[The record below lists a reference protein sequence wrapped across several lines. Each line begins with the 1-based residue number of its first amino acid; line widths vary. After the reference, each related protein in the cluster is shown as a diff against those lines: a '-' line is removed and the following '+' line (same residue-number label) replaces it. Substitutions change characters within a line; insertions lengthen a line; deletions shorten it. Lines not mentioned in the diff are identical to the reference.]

1 MAPKPDTARQ
11 PAPAP
16 KPAASAAT
24 AAAAAVKPSAGASA
38 QPKAAPATK
47 PPVVGPAPVKPA
59 ATKPKVA
66 AASPAKN
73 AAPKV
78 ATAPAAASK
87 PKAAATTTKPA
98 AAAKAAKPAA
108 TKTTTAKAAKSGPVR
123 SEAEVRRENAAVC
136 IQCCVRQFLS
146 RRRLAK
152 ERARKAEYEALM
164 VKQEREAWLYLVKRE
179 REEEEK
185 RQAVERERLRKLKE
199 QKKQEASLR
208 EAAFEG
214 DVDALQKLL
223 KLSDINIDC
232 TDANGETPLLE
243 AAGGGQVEAIKVLA
257 QNGADVNA
265 RGNFQRTPLFRASFA
280 GHSDAANL
288 LLTLGGDPRLYDTD
302 GATPADIAAND
313 ATKLVLANWKLEE
326 TDRLLAQIAKV
337 KDAKRAKEAALRL
350 QATQSIE
357 KQIEEAARMDT
368 VRQTELKRSYLE
380 YEKRISEHD
389 RTVRKN
395 LEERLVSLTLQMVK
409 DAELELE
416 KAKIAAQEARDALQ
430 QAKMKLREQHELENK
445 ERNPGESSRPK
456 CNFRELDD
464 VVMRDV
470 GDKLAAQPAWPM
482 LIDFSRQVST
492 FLRYRDTNYINAC
505 SPHDTE
511 PERIRMAILGALRF
525 GKALVIDLMD
535 VELWNTLPLIF
546 NAVQPRLFEDIVSKN
561 LVKKQTFKTLL
572 KAKDGEEY
580 KPANFSDARIGKF
593 RTIFITTQR
602 FPDADMLA
610 ATYALEVLPSPPVN
624 DVGVAGAVCWR
635 CCGAVS
641 LLLRQRRASSVC
653 ARGCR
658 PPPRCGWLFGHP
670 GLLHQL

>member
-1 MAPKPDTARQ
+1 MRFKSCSNFRTSISIALMPTAKPLCWKLR
-11 PAPAP
+11 
-16 KPAASAAT
+16 AAGRS
-24 AAAAAVKPSAGASA
+24 KPSRCW
-38 QPKAAPATK
+38 PK
-47 PPVVGPAPVKPA
+47 
-59 ATKPKVA
+59 
-66 AASPAKN
+66 
-73 AAPKV
+73 
-78 ATAPAAASK
+78 TAPMSTLEEISSARRYFAVRAEIALVLGSS
-87 PKAAATTTKPA
+87 
-98 AAAKAAKPAA
+98 
-108 TKTTTAKAAKSGPVR
+108 TAH
-123 SEAEVRRENAAVC
+123 
-136 IQCCVRQFLS
+136 F
-146 RRRLAK
+146 
-152 ERARKAEYEALM
+152 
-164 VKQEREAWLYLVKRE
+164 
-179 REEEEK
+179 
-185 RQAVERERLRKLKE
+185 
-199 QKKQEASLR
+199 
-208 EAAFEG
+208 
-214 DVDALQKLL
+214 
-223 KLSDINIDC
+223 
-232 TDANGETPLLE
+232 PLLFHFQHWFPSILCGPFRCCQLT
-243 AAGGGQVEAIKVLA
+243 ADPWWRSATVRHGRSHAGGCQALPSLHCSGFPWQLSTILM
-257 QNGADVNA
+257 Q
-265 RGNFQRTPLFRASFA
+265 
-280 GHSDAANL
+280 
-288 LLTLGGDPRLYDTD
+288 
-302 GATPADIAAND
+302 IAAND

-326 TDRLLAQIAKV
+326 TDRLLAQISKV

-610 ATYALEVLPSPPVN
+610 ATYALEVLPSPPV
-624 DVGVAGAVCWR
+624 
-635 CCGAVS
+635 
-641 LLLRQRRASSVC
+641 
-653 ARGCR
+653 
-658 PPPRCGWLFGHP
+658 
-670 GLLHQL
+670 

>member
-265 RGNFQRTPLFRASFA
+265 RGNFQRTPLFRGSCRDCACAGLVDCTFSFA
-280 GHSDAANL
+280 FSL
-288 LLTLGGDPRLYDTD
+288 STLVPQHPL
-302 GATPADIAAND
+302 
-313 ATKLVLANWKLEE
+313 
-326 TDRLLAQIAKV
+326 
-337 KDAKRAKEAALRL
+337 RA
-350 QATQSIE
+350 I
-357 KQIEEAARMDT
+357 
-368 VRQTELKRSYLE
+368 
-380 YEKRISEHD
+380 
-389 RTVRKN
+389 
-395 LEERLVSLTLQMVK
+395 
-409 DAELELE
+409 
-416 KAKIAAQEARDALQ
+416 
-430 QAKMKLREQHELENK
+430 
-445 ERNPGESSRPK
+445 
-456 CNFRELDD
+456 
-464 VVMRDV
+464 
-470 GDKLAAQPAWPM
+470 PM
-482 LIDFSRQVST
+482 L
-492 FLRYRDTNYINAC
+492 
-505 SPHDTE
+505 P
-511 PERIRMAILGALRF
+511 
-525 GKALVIDLMD
+525 
-535 VELWNTLPLIF
+535 
-546 NAVQPRLFEDIVSKN
+546 
-561 LVKKQTFKTLL
+561 
-572 KAKDGEEY
+572 
-580 KPANFSDARIGKF
+580 
-593 RTIFITTQR
+593 
-602 FPDADMLA
+602 
-610 ATYALEVLPSPPVN
+610 TY
-624 DVGVAGAVCWR
+624 C
-635 CCGAVS
+635 
-641 LLLRQRRASSVC
+641 
-653 ARGCR
+653 
-658 PPPRCGWLFGHP
+658 
-670 GLLHQL
+670 